1 MQRNGGSENQ
11 SRRNLEMARED
22 TSALRRL
29 FFFCRRAADNLFVL
43 F

>member
-1 MQRNGGSENQ
+1 MQRSGGSENQ

-29 FFFCRRAADNLFVL
+29 FSFAVARQTVL
-43 F
+43 